1 MQASVSKSWQVQEVK
16 TWMGLVVY
24 INPKLQTLENR
35 VKDRSST
42 QKLVR
47 DTEKTRLGY
56 RMSHD
61 RRIRAQRTLSRLEWE
76 SQWSLS

>member
-1 MQASVSKSWQVQEVK
+1 MKA
-16 TWMGLVVY
+16 WMGLVDY

-56 RMSHD
+56 RMSHN
-61 RRIRAQRTLSRLEWE
+61 RCVLEHKE
-76 SQWSLS
+76 P

>member
-56 RMSHD
+56 RMSYD
-61 RRIRAQRTLSRLEWE
+61 RRIRAQRTLSRPEWE
-76 SQWSLS
+76 SRWSLS